1 MLSRIIKFSIEQKLI
16 IGIAII
22 GLVVWGSY
30 SLTRLPIDA
39 VPDITNNQVQVIT
52 QAPAFSAQDIE
63 RLVTFPIEQSMA
75 NLPHM
80 LEMRSFSRFGLS
92 VTTLVFDEE
101 VDVYW
106 ARQQVSERLVQV
118 KNELPPEMGSPDI
131 APVTTGLG
139 EIFQY
144 IIKPKIGFE
153 KQFSLSELRTVQDW
167 IVRRQILGTKGVADV
182 SSFGGYVKQYEVAL
196 NSERLKSLNVSVN
209 EVFDALNKGNQN
221 TGGAYIEKHPVVYFI
236 RTDGMAKNED
246 DIGNILVRNME
257 NGLPL
262 LVKDLAEVRLG
273 NSVRYGAMTHNSD
286 GEVVGGIVMMLKGEN
301 SSQVIKDVKTKI
313 EEIQQT
319 LPEGLEI
326 LPYLDRTKL
335 VNGAIKTVGTNLIEG
350 ALIVILVL
358 VLMLGNFRA
367 GLIVASVI
375 PLAMLFAV
383 SLMRVFGVSG
393 NLMSLGAIDFGLIV
407 DGAVIIVESTLH
419 HLHKQNKGLLTQRD
433 MDREVQTSAISIRN
447 SAAFGEIIIL
457 IVYLPILTLTGIEG
471 KMFKPMAQTVSFAI
485 LGAFILSLTYVPMM
499 SALFLQKKISHQ
511 PSFSERF
518 IDWVYQKYKPVLTH
532 VIHYGKQYV
541 LASIVFFVSTLFVFS
556 NLGAEFLPT
565 LDEGDFAVETRVLI
579 GSGLTKSVEVSQK
592 GAQVLLDHFPEVE
605 RVVGKIGTS
614 EIPTD
619 PMPMEACDMIVILKN
634 KNEWTSASTRD
645 ELASK
650 MQSQLEDHLP
660 GVTFGFQQPIQM
672 RFNELMTGARQDV
685 VVKVFG
691 EDLSKLAFYA
701 KEVGAIISKIDGA
714 EDVFVEPIS
723 GISQIV
729 IRPDR
734 KKLAQYGMTID
745 EVNQTVYAAIA
756 GKTAGLVFEEER
768 RFDLVV
774 RFETLSRN
782 SIEHIK
788 QMYIQNKS
796 GVQVP
801 LQQIAEVRF
810 EQSPNQIQRDAGK
823 RRVIIGF
830 NVRGRDVAS
839 IVEELKIKLEKV
851 SFAPGYHVT
860 YGGAFKNLEEA
871 RARLYIAVP
880 VSLAL
885 IFVLLYFT
893 FYSFSLALL
902 IFTAIPLS
910 ASGGILSLWLRDMP
924 FSISAGIGFI
934 ALFGVAVLNGI
945 VLVAEFTRLQKSG
958 ASIHEA
964 LFEGTRNRLRPVLMT
979 ALVASLGFLPMAI
992 SNGDGAEVQKP
1003 LASVVI
1009 GGLLTST
1016 LLTLFI
1022 IPVLYKLIITR
1033 KMKTNMLVILLPLAL
1048 FLATSTNAQ
1057 TVNMDEAVAIALSN
1071 NNQLKV
1077 FEINAEAK
1085 KQQRNAYSSIPK
1097 TDISILYGQYNSFER
1112 SDNNISIAQGIPFSA
1127 FSGSNKAYGNALY
1140 TQSQFE
1146 LNNAKRELIRNVQ
1159 ETYVVLNYFTA
1170 LNRKLQSQ
1178 DSLYEK
1184 LLYAAKKRM
1193 DKGDIKPIE
1202 YGSINAQRVEIKSM
1216 LLQNE
1221 SKIKAAYSQL
1231 YFLLQSGVQYQMA
1244 DTGLLKLKNVIIND
1258 SISFDSHPLLQTT
1271 KQQIE
1276 VAEKQKK
1283 AEVSNALPDLKLG
1296 YFNQTLIGFH
1306 NVTGTDRY
1314 YGPDS
1319 RFQGVQFG
1327 LSVPI
1332 WFVPENSRIKGAN
1345 LEQKKSETAYR
1356 QFKLELS
1363 ARYQQAKQ
1371 KHDQLKEM
1379 IAFYES
1385 TSLQVAQLM
1394 HTQAHVAYQAGD
1406 ISYSEFLLA
1415 SQKAL
1420 DIEMTYMQ
1428 NVHAYNQV
1436 IIELTYLITN

>member
-1 MLSRIIKFSIEQKLI
+1 MLSRIIKFSIDQKII
-16 IGIAII
+16 IGIAVI
-22 GLVVWGSY
+22 GLIVWGTY

-63 RLVTFPIEQSMA
+63 RLVTFPIEQAMA

-80 LEMRSFSRFGLS
+80 VEMRSFSRFGLS

-101 VDVYW
+101 IDVYW

-144 IIKPKIGFE
+144 IIKPKKGFE
-153 KQFSLSELRTVQDW
+153 HKYSLSELRTVQDW
-167 IVRRQILGTKGVADV
+167 IVRRQMLGTKGVADV

-209 EVFDALNKGNQN
+209 EVFDAINKGNQN
-221 TGGAYIEKHPVVYFI
+221 TGGAYIEKHPLVYFI
-236 RTDGMAKNED
+236 RTDGMAKNEE
-246 DIGNILVRNME
+246 DIKNILVRNLD

-262 LVKDLAEVRLG
+262 LVKDIAAVRIG
-273 NSVRYGAMTHNSD
+273 NAVRYGAMTYNND

-301 SSQVIKDVKTKI
+301 SSQVIRDVKTRI
-313 EEIQQT
+313 EEIQQN

-326 LPYLDRTKL
+326 MPYLDRTKL
-335 VNGAIKTVGTNLIEG
+335 VNGAIKTVSTNLIEG

-419 HLHKQNKGLLTQRD
+419 HLHKQNKGLLTQGD

-485 LGAFILSLTYVPMM
+485 IGAFILSLTYVPMM
-499 SALFLQKKISHQ
+499 SALFLQKK
-511 PSFSERF
+511 FSQEKSMSEKF
-518 IDWVYQKYKPVLTH
+518 IDWVYEKYKPILAH
-532 VIHYGKQYV
+532 VIQYAKRYIAV
-541 LASIVFFVSTLFVFS
+541 SLLFFIGTLLLFS
-556 NLGAEFLPT
+556 SLGAEFVPT
-565 LDEGDFAVETRVLI
+565 LDEGDFAVETRVLT
-579 GSGLTKSVEVSQK
+579 GSGISKTVEVSQK
-592 GAQVLLDHFPEVE
+592 SAQVLLDHFPEVE

-614 EIPTD
+614 EIPID
-619 PMPMEACDMIVILKN
+619 PMPMEASDLIVILKN
-634 KNEWTSASTRD
+634 KQEWTSATTRD
-645 ELASK
+645 ELAAQ
-650 MQSQLEDHLP
+650 MQQQLEDHLP
-660 GVTFGFQQPIQM
+660 GVTYGFQQPIQM

-685 VVKVFG
+685 VVKIFG
-691 EDLSKLAFYA
+691 EDLSKLAVYA
-701 KEVGAIISKIDGA
+701 KEAGAIISKIEGA
-714 EDVFVEPIS
+714 EDVFVEPIT

-734 KKLAQYGMTID
+734 KKLAQYGMTME
-745 EVNQTVYAAIA
+745 EVNEAVYSALA
-756 GKTAGLVFEEER
+756 GKKAGLVFEEER

-774 RFETLSRN
+774 RFDTLSRK
-782 SIEHIK
+782 SIEQIR
-788 QMYIQNKS
+788 QMYIQSKK
-796 GVQVP
+796 GTQVP
-801 LQQIAEVRF
+801 LQQIAEVKF
-810 EQSPNQIQRDAGK
+810 ELSPNQIQRDAGK

-839 IVEELKIKLEKV
+839 IVDEVQQKMNKV

-871 RARLYIAVP
+871 RVRLYIAVP
-880 VSLAL
+880 VALAL
-885 IFVLLYFT
+885 IFTLLYFT

-945 VLVAEFTRLQKSG
+945 VLVAEFTRIHKSG
-958 ASIHEA
+958 GTTDEI

-979 ALVASLGFLPMAI
+979 ALVASLGFLPMAL

-1003 LASVVI
+1003 LATVVI

-1022 IPVLYKLIITR
+1022 IPILYKIILTR
-1033 KMKTNMLVILLPLAL
+1033 KMKTNILVVLLPVLLA
-1048 FLATSTNAQ
+1048 ASVSSHAQ
-1057 TVNMDEAVAIALSN
+1057 TVTMDQAVSIALSN
-1071 NNQLKV
+1071 NSELKMY
-1077 FEINAEAK
+1077 ELNAEAK
-1085 KQQRNAYSSIPK
+1085 KKQRNAYSNIPK
-1097 TDISILYGQYNSFER
+1097 TDINLTYGQYNSYER
-1112 SDNNISIAQGIPFSA
+1112 NDNNLSIAQGIPFST
-1127 FSGSNKAYGNALY
+1127 FTGSNKAYGNALY
-1140 TQSQFE
+1140 TQSQFQ
-1146 LNNAKRELIRNVQ
+1146 LSNAKKELIRNVQ
-1159 ETYVVLNYFTA
+1159 ETYIVLNYLTM
-1170 LNRKLQSQ
+1170 LNKKLQTQ
-1178 DSLYEK
+1178 DTLYER
-1184 LLYAAKKRM
+1184 LLYAAKQRM
-1193 DKGDIKPIE
+1193 DAGDIKPME
-1202 YGSINAQRVEIKSM
+1202 YGSISAQRVEIKSM

-1221 SKIKAAYSQL
+1221 SKIKSAYSQL
-1231 YFLLQSGVQYQMA
+1231 YFLLQSDINYKMA
-1244 DTGLLKLKNVIIND
+1244 DTALLKLQDVLVND
-1258 SISFDSHPLLQTT
+1258 SISLESHPLLLCTR
-1271 KQQIE
+1271 QQIE

-1283 AEVSNALPDLKLG
+1283 AEVSKALPDLKLG
-1296 YFNQTLIGFH
+1296 YFNQTLIGYH
-1306 NVTGTDRY
+1306 NVTGTDIY

-1319 RFQGVQFG
+1319 RFQGVQVG
-1327 LSVPI
+1327 LSLPI
-1332 WFVPENSRIKGAN
+1332 WFVPENARIKGAE
-1345 LEQKKSETAYR
+1345 LEKKKSETAYR
-1356 QFKLELS
+1356 QFKLQLNT
-1363 ARYQQAKQ
+1363 RYQQAKQ
-1371 KHDQLKEM
+1371 KHDELKNL
-1379 IAFYES
+1379 IAFYET
-1385 TSLQVAQLM
+1385 TSMDVARMM
-1394 HTQAHVAYQAGD
+1394 HVQAQKSYMAGD

-1415 SQKAL
+1415 SQRAL
-1420 DIEMTYMQ
+1420 QLEMTYMQ
-1428 NVHAYNQV
+1428 SIYDYNQI
-1436 IIELTYLITN
+1436 IIELTYLMTN